1 MSLQG
6 VFQTHRMQDL
16 WIYKATVSNHGV
28 FIVGTEGPSP
38 TYIPKEGVSINS
50 FPGDFFFF
58 CQLNITYSHLRRGNL
73 DLVREKIFIS
83 D

>member
-16 WIYKATVSNHGV
+16 WINKATVSNHGV

-58 CQLNITYSHLRRGNL
+58 LSAEHNL
-73 DLVREKIFIS
+73 QSPEKREPRLGQRKDLHW
-83 D
+83 